1 MQVAL
6 TSRTSRPLA
15 NRTVKLHRLLPH
27 LGPLVSHLPPV
38 SVAVVRAEVAA
49 RLRRDRVSIAL
60 QPQLAVPSGHAPL
73 DQWVAV
79 HRPRVGRVAHPVH
92 LVERDAYPLLDGVP
106 HPLPWLVP

>member
-1 MQVAL
+1 
-6 TSRTSRPLA
+6 

-38 SVAVVRAEVAA
+38 SVRMVRAEVA
-49 RLRRDRVSIAL
+49 RRFRGDRVSIAL

-79 HRPRVGRVAHPVH
+79 HRPRGGRVAHSVH
-92 LVERDAYPLLDGVP
+92 LIEGDAYPLLDGVP
-106 HPLPWLVP
+106 NSLAGLVS